1 MKFSEIVIT
10 KTIGKT
16 LLFFRFRTGTVRAL
30 TVLSTSARRCL
41 LNIIVKPFVSRSGPV
56 ALVYNIIII

>member
-30 TVLSTSARRCL
+30 TVLSTSARGCL